1 MIGASGWPDSAE
13 HRQIRSWVVRLLRP
27 GVGSGSG
34 ILVGP
39 DLVLT
44 CRHVLQDLFGAD
56 HPRSMAAADEIVATV
71 GLPVWQGEVALKRRL
86 RLMPDRDGP
95 SAGPAWDALP
105 GSAEGDLDFALVR
118 LDDAISPD
126 ADWLSFQEF
135 QSPERLADGAAG
147 EAIRFFMYHFP
158 DPADGEPYIEPRL
171 SSALLPVDWN
181 LADGKIAHRVASE
194 KGSSGAMLFATVGES
209 RPFPIALHRGRV
221 VGAQDK
227 LAVALSAVLQAIAR
241 ADRKLFLQL
250 STPPADLRRQ
260 RDVQQLAEPKVKL
273 ARHLIDREV
282 QAKAVIGGT
291 VARAKKVQPVFKATP
306 KEMAEFQARLL
317 AFDLPL
323 RKLPDPEVQRRMR
336 CWTLAGGH
344 AAPPVDKGLP
354 PWGVENLGGETWLSD
369 GPAVAVGT
377 ILGHIS
383 DARAL
388 GSSILLTAEV
398 EVERMADYRA
408 LEDLFLALAQ
418 DLQGPEAQADVL
430 VLLWIGDAKLS
441 DRLRAQ
447 GRDVL
452 RRLWGGRA
460 VQPTVGVPVQLSAL
474 AEGDLAPWAEDVSGA
489 FNVSKSEVELAI
501 RTAWDGLDCAT
512 PAEARAPRHP
522 FEKVAEALDPSLQSW
537 VHLHFRRYFE
547 AVRPQT

>member
-13 HRQIRSWVVRLLRP
+13 HRQIRRWIVRLLRP

-44 CRHVLQDLFGAD
+44 CRHVLQDLFGTD
-56 HPRSMAAADEIVATV
+56 PPGSMLAADEIVASI
-71 GLPVWQGEVALKRRL
+71 GLPSGPGQVPLSRRL
-86 RLMPDRDGP
+86 RLMPDRDEP
-95 SAGPAWDALP
+95 LAGPAWDALP
-105 GSAEGDLDFALVR
+105 GSGEGELDFALVR
-118 LDDAISPD
+118 LDDTVGPD

-135 QSPERLADGAAG
+135 QSPERLAAGAAG
-147 EAIRFFMYHFP
+147 EAIRILMYHFP
-158 DPADGEPYIEPRL
+158 DPANGDPYIEPCL
-171 SSALLPVDWN
+171 SGALLPADWN
-181 LADGKIAHRVASE
+181 LAEGRIAHRVASE
-194 KGSSGAMLFATVGES
+194 KGSSGAMLFATVGTS
-209 RPFPIALHRGRV
+209 RPFPIALHRGRI

-227 LAVALSAVLQAIAR
+227 RAVALSAVLQAVAR
-241 ADRKLFLQL
+241 ADRTLFQQL
-250 STPPADLRRQ
+250 STPPADLRRE
-260 RDVQQLAEPKVKL
+260 RDVQQMAEPKVRL

-282 QAKAVIGGT
+282 QAKAVIVGT
-291 VARAKKVQPVFKATP
+291 AARAKKVQPVFKATP
-306 KEMAEFQARLL
+306 KEMAAFQARLL

-354 PWGVENLGGETWLSD
+354 PWGVENMGGETWLRD
-369 GPAVAVGT
+369 GPAVAVAT
-377 ILGHIS
+377 ILGHMV

-398 EVERMADYRA
+398 EVARMADYRA
-408 LEDLFLALAQ
+408 LEELLLVLAQ

-430 VLLWIGDAKLS
+430 VLLWIGDEAVS

-447 GRDVL
+447 GRDAL

-460 VQPTVGVPVQLSAL
+460 VQPAVGVPVQLSAL
-474 AEGDLAPWAEDVSGA
+474 AEGDLAPWVEDVSGA
-489 FNVSKSEVELAI
+489 FAVRKSEIERAI
-501 RTAWDGLDCAT
+501 RTAWDGLDRAT
-512 PAEARAPRHP
+512 PAGVRAPRHP
-522 FEKVAEALDPSLQSW
+522 FERVAEALDPPLQNW

-547 AVRPQT
+547 AARPQT